1 MRTVNEHSVSE
12 RVHCPDIWSP
22 VSMAKTARKWE
33 QALEDLL
40 ELSPKSKW
48 PKCTCEHCNKAHAQ
62 LDAVEEADGKVR
74 KLPALT

>member
-1 MRTVNEHSVSE
+1 
-12 RVHCPDIWSP
+12 
-22 VSMAKTARKWE
+22 MAKTARKWE